1 MILSPERLRLYL
13 VTDAELTAGRP
24 LIDIVLAAVAGGVTI
39 VQLREKH
46 ATTRR
51 FVEQARALKAALTTS
66 GVPLIVNDRLDVALA
81 VGADG
86 VHLGDDDMPCAEA
99 RRILGETAII
109 GLSLGGV
116 PETTDTAATLADYV
130 AASPV
135 FATGTKPD
143 AGPALG
149 LDGVRALRR
158 AVPRPLVAIGG
169 IHRDN
174 ARNIIEAGAHG
185 IAVVS
190 AIMAANDPETAAR
203 RLRAAVD
210 GAYSQCSRD
219 PRGKMSEG

>member
-1 MILSPERLRLYL
+1 MTFRAAALRLYL
-13 VTDAELTAGRP
+13 VTDRGLAGDRP
-24 LIDIVLAAVAGGVTI
+24 LGEIVLAAVAGGVTM
-39 VQLREKH
+39 VQIREKQ

-51 FVEQARALKAALTTS
+51 FIEQARALKAALDGS

-86 VHLGDDDMPCAEA
+86 VHLGDDDMSCAEA
-99 RRILGETAII
+99 RRLLGPRAII
-109 GLSLGGV
+109 GLSLAGPPGDGFA
-116 PETTDTAATLADYV
+116 EADYV

-149 LDGVRALRR
+149 LAGVTALRR

-169 IHRDN
+169 IGRHN
-174 ARNIIEAGAHG
+174 AAQVVAAGADG

-190 AIMAANDPETAAR
+190 AVMAADDPEAAAR
-203 RLRAAVD
+203 QLRAAMD
-210 GAYSQCSRD
+210 GR
-219 PRGKMSEG
+219 P